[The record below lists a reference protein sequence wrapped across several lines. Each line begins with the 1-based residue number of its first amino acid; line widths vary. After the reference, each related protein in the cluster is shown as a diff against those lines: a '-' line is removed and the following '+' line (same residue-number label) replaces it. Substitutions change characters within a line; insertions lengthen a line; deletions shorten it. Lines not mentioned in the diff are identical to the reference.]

1 MSNSTLFQICILN
14 QKEIRSDRLRYSYDL
29 LSKLDLMIMRSST
42 LSDLFIP
49 PPVLVL
55 VVL

>member
-1 MSNSTLFQICILN
+1 MCNSTLFQICPLN
-14 QKEIRSDRLRYSYDL
+14 QKEIRSDRVRYSYDS
-29 LSKLDLMIMRSST
+29 LSKLDLMMMRSST

-49 PPVLVL
+49 PPVLVV

>member
-14 QKEIRSDRLRYSYDL
+14 QREIRSDRLRYSYDL
-29 LSKLDLMIMRSST
+29 LSKLDLMMMRSST

>member
-1 MSNSTLFQICILN
+1 MSNSSLFQICILN
-14 QKEIRSDRLRYSYDL
+14 QKEIRSDRLRYSYDS
-29 LSKLDLMIMRSST
+29 LSKLDLMMMRSST